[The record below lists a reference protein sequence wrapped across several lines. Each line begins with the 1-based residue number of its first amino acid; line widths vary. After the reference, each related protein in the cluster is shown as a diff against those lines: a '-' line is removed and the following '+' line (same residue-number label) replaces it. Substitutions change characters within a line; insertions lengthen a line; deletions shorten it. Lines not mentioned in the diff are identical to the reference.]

1 MTPSEEFESA
11 VVKFTDRLDK
21 EGRIWLLDLDF
32 KNGWTMEL
40 RKHSGKRMKDRS
52 KMEIKA

>member
-1 MTPSEEFESA
+1 MTPLGELEAA
-11 VVKFTDRLDK
+11 VVKYTNRLDEK
-21 EGRIWLLDLDF
+21 GRIWLLDLDF

-40 RKHSGKRMKDRS
+40 RKRSGKRMKDRS